1 MKDRTSIME
10 YSGDTL
16 IRAVTCFIIDLADG
30 GNFATKI
37 FDYDFDDDFRMCYLS
52 NYNFVVHQGSW
63 FGGGEG
69 YINIWSLHDI
79 IKSEEYDDL
88 KEDPDFSFQVT
99 GDDCDN
105 SYAIVSDTGIMTRN
119 VLTGKID
126 NFFDFLNLE
135 NCHCCNE

>member
-1 MKDRTSIME
+1 MHENPSE
-10 YSGDTL
+10 FLTL
-16 IRAVTCFIIDLADG
+16 CQHLNTAPD
-30 GNFATKI
+30 
-37 FDYDFDDDFRMCYLS
+37 
-52 NYNFVVHQGSW
+52 
-63 FGGGEG
+63 
-69 YINIWSLHDI
+69 IWSLHDI

-126 NFFDFLNLE
+126 NFFDFFNP
-135 NCHCCNE
+135 